1 MGRRLRGTGLRGLA
15 ILLLCASPAIAAG
28 EGEPAVAYSTA
39 PDHIVVRYI
48 EVVGELEE
56 SDPGPTLTIFG
67 DGRAVAHYP
76 AYMRRAGD
84 HVATLTR
91 GELDGLVAS
100 LAAKGVAGFDAAA
113 VQQQVGAA
121 EAARA
126 AALSTGDVPAT
137 VLVAV
142 TDPST
147 TVIELSI
154 DAYDAGDEGV
164 ALGQTATR
172 AVWRGLAADVAQ
184 HPSVEALNDLDAA
197 RTELRQV
204 MEQVYGGAP

>member
-1 MGRRLRGTGLRGLA
+1 MGLQGLV
-15 ILLLCASPAIAAG
+15 ILLLCVGAAG
-28 EGEPAVAYSTA
+28 SADAGDPAVAYSTA
-39 PDHIVVRYI
+39 PDHVVVRYI

-76 AYMRRAGD
+76 VYMRRAGD
-84 HVATLTR
+84 HAATLTR
-91 GELDGLVAS
+91 NEMDDLVAS
-100 LAAKGVAGFDAAA
+100 LAAKGVAGFDAGA

-121 EAARA
+121 QAARA
-126 AALSTGDVPAT
+126 AALSTGDVSGA

-154 DAYDAGDEGV
+154 DAYDAGEGGAV
-164 ALGQTATR
+164 LGQTATR
-172 AVWRGLAADVAQ
+172 AVWRGLSADVAQ
-184 HPSVEALNDLDAA
+184 HPSVQALRDLDAA

-204 MEQVYGGAP
+204 MDRVHGGQP